1 MYVTIGGLKSTD
13 MICNILW
20 IRSWTAPLY
29 RCKNANWKYADIV
42 LSILLY
48 AKHHVIIVGQMAA
61 LQTYPK
67 LIVSPVKVVLKNLIV
82 SYIYVCVLI
91 VKRK

>member
-1 MYVTIGGLKSTD
+1 M
-13 MICNILW
+13 
-20 IRSWTAPLY
+20 
-29 RCKNANWKYADIV
+29 